1 MDRFLTL
8 SWAGKL
14 LAVFVLG
21 LFCGMAV
28 MTFLVAENVDTY
40 LEHHGCPTEQAS
52 GIDAG
57 HPLGNRP

>member
-1 MDRFLTL
+1 VDWFLTL

-40 LEHHGCPTEQAS
+40 LELHGCPAPIEVTE
-52 GIDAG
+52 
-57 HPLGNRP
+57 